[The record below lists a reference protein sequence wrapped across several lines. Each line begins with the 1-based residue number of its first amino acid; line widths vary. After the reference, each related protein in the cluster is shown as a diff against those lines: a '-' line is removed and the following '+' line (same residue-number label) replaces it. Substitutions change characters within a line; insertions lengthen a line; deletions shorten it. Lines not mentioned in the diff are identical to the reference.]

1 MKKHRK
7 YLSPEEVA
15 RLVDAIPEDG
25 TGVRNRC
32 LVQMCYSHGLRA
44 SELLSLRLSDLD
56 IRAGRLNIARLK
68 NGFSTV
74 HPLQDREAR
83 LLTPWLARRTTQ
95 AGPGTP
101 WLFVSRQGRRLSR
114 QYFYQVLRHYGE
126 LAALSVPVHPHM
138 LRHACGYALA
148 EQGRDTRLIQDY
160 LGHRNI
166 CHTVLYT
173 ASNPE
178 RFRTI
183 QL

>member
-1 MKKHRK
+1 MKRRK
-7 YLSPEEVA
+7 YLSQHEVD
-15 RLVDAIPEDG
+15 RLVSAIPAGE
-25 TGVRNRC
+25 TGIRNRC

-44 SELLSLRLSDLD
+44 SELLSLRLCDLD
-56 IRAGRLNIARLK
+56 MLARRLNIARLK

-74 HPLQDREAR
+74 HPLQEKEGVFLEAR
-83 LLTPWLARRTTQ
+83 LSRRAGLTGQ
-95 AGPGTP
+95 GIP

-114 QYFYQVLRHYGE
+114 QYFHRVLKQYGE
-126 LAALSVPVHPHM
+126 LAGLPVAVHPHM